1 MPDLPDR
8 ETYERSVTGAV
19 LDVFA
24 RYSDRN
30 RFDAERFG
38 NDIAAAVVEPLR
50 EIRQRAIIA
59 MLILL
64 SDDSQADSIQ
74 RLLAR
79 NGDRLAAGAESQAS
93 RLGRTMADTSR
104 DWLRDSEDF
113 AGTLSDRVLSRSRAE
128 SVGITETTTATSEA
142 EGIGQDIL
150 ADIGIDASARWFT
163 QLDERVCDLCG
174 PLHGTT
180 QSRWP
185 VGPPPAH
192 PRCRC
197 YLVYSVTRM
206 PAGAR

>member
-8 ETYERSVTGAV
+8 ETYERAVTGAV

-38 NDIAAAVVEPLR
+38 NDIAAAVVDPLR

-79 NGDRLAAGAESQAS
+79 SGDRLTAGAESQAS

-113 AGTLSDRVLSRSRAE
+113 AGTLNDRVLSRSRAE
-128 SVGITETTTATSEA
+128 NVGITETTTATSEA

-150 ADIGIDASARWFT
+150 AEIGIDASARWFT

-197 YLVYSVTRM
+197 YLVYSVTRL

>member
-64 SDDSQADSIQ
+64 SDDSQAD
-74 RLLAR
+74 
-79 NGDRLAAGAESQAS
+79 
-93 RLGRTMADTSR
+93 
-104 DWLRDSEDF
+104 
-113 AGTLSDRVLSRSRAE
+113 
-128 SVGITETTTATSEA
+128 
-142 EGIGQDIL
+142 
-150 ADIGIDASARWFT
+150 
-163 QLDERVCDLCG
+163 LCG

-180 QSRWP
+180 QNRWP